1 MVASG
6 ASLKLNSNSNRRVR
20 RGIAAT
26 ALLGA
31 LVVSGC
37 GALLPAT
44 ERTEYRERADAM
56 HQMNRPNVTGENPDT
71 ELSESIWWFY

>member
-6 ASLKLNSNSNRRVR
+6 ASLKLNSNTHRRAR
-20 RGIAAT
+20 RRIAAT
-26 ALLGA
+26 ALLAA

-37 GALLPAT
+37 GALVPAT
-44 ERTEYRERADAM
+44 ERTQYWERADAM

-71 ELSESIWWFY
+71 ELSDSIWWFY